1 MTKRTTKQA
10 DAAAEATAT
19 ETTATEATTTG
30 TEIATLPP
38 AERAAI
44 VLDATKAEEQLR
56 AMVTETAD
64 ITEVKDK
71 DSRTLVH
78 NAAMK
83 LKNARVAIEKTGK
96 AARDDANAFSKAVI
110 AEENRLKAIITTEED
125 RLFKLRD
132 DYDQQIEAEKQE
144 RENREKARVAAITSR
159 ITAIKALPLD
169 SANDTAEQLQQTLQE
184 LTGFE
189 IGDDFAEF
197 KAEAEAAKAGAVTAL
212 QVLHQAAANR
222 EAETARLK
230 AEADRLA
237 AERAELEQMRA
248 QLQAQLAAQQPAP
261 TAEPEAVEQAQQAE
275 EPAGEDNAQEETQP
289 EPFETQHDM
298 FAQASDEPA
307 EAEQMDANAF
317 VMELAKHTAMQFEA
331 MAEKVGIV
339 AAAVRVDELRKGFND
354 FALQLR
360 NVATNLDAGHF
371 DDALLNADW
380 SAMGNADKAIALASH
395 AGVALIF
402 GNEAMG
408 ASVLREAAE

>member
-1 MTKRTTKQA
+1 MTDQVTVT
-10 DAAAEATAT
+10 D
-19 ETTATEATTTG
+19 
-30 TEIATLPP
+30 IATLPP

-56 AMVTETAD
+56 AMLADTAD

-96 AARDDANAFSKAVI
+96 TARDDANAFSKAVI
-110 AEENRLKAIITTEED
+110 AEEKRLTAIISDEED

-132 DYDQQIEAEKQE
+132 DYDQQVEAEKQE

-159 ITAIKALPLD
+159 ITAIKALPMD

-184 LTGFE
+184 LIGFE

-197 KAEAEAAKAGAVTAL
+197 KAEAEAAKAGAVTAM

-237 AERAELEQMRA
+237 AERAELEQLRA
-248 QLQAQLAAQQPAP
+248 QLQAQQAAKQPEPVAEP
-261 TAEPEAVEQAQQAE
+261 VAEQDTQDEPEAQAEPEAQVDLFPSAAE
-275 EPAGEDNAQEETQP
+275 
-289 EPFETQHDM
+289 
-298 FAQASDEPA
+298 
-307 EAEQMDANAF
+307 MDAYPPETIDDAQRI
-317 VMELAKHTAMQFEA
+317 VIELAKHTAMQFVA
-331 MAEKVGIV
+331 MAEKVEVV
-339 AAAVRVDELRKGFND
+339 AVAVGVDDLRKGFND

-360 NVATNLDAGHF
+360 NVAANLEAGHF

-380 SAMGNADKAIALASH
+380 YAMGNADKAIALASH

-402 GNEAMG
+402 GDQAMG